1 MAEKQRT
8 AAARPRRSTLGRDPL
23 DDYFAGGK
31 AREPEKADQPEP
43 SERSGPTDQ
52 QHRQAPSRR
61 AKERVTIHVAPEL
74 IDQVRRASFW
84 TPGLTVSDLAE
95 TALAG
100 EIERMERKR
109 GEAFP
114 PIPDGKK
121 VRTGRPVKAR
131 A

>member
-1 MAEKQRT
+1 
-8 AAARPRRSTLGRDPL
+8 L
-23 DDYFAGGK
+23 DDYFTAGK
-31 AREPEKADQPEP
+31 AREPEKADQADP